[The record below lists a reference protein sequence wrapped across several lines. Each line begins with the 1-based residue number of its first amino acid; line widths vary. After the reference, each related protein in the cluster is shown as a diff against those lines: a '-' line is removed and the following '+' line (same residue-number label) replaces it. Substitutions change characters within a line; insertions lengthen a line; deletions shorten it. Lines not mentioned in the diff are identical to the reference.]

1 MFNSQTTNNQHQVK
15 FEPTVKLAVYTVDYP
30 IYSQSQ
36 QSESR
41 DRRSIRHSNI
51 AFIPHHDRITIQNCE
66 NSNLIMNTSTGMD
79 FVSTIDT
86 VPSQHFFVHISY
98 KIPSSENSQMDRNE
112 NTASRRSFGDGRN
125 KGIPWNMILFD
136 SFSIFR
142 FEFTR
147 IK

>member
-30 IYSQSQ
+30 IYSQSSE

-66 NSNLIMNTSTGMD
+66 NLKMNTSTGTD
-79 FVSTIDT
+79 FVCTIDT
-86 VPSQHFFVHISY
+86 VPSQQFRTFLY
-98 KIPSSENSQMDRNE
+98 
-112 NTASRRSFGDGRN
+112 
-125 KGIPWNMILFD
+125 
-136 SFSIFR
+136 IFR
-142 FEFTR
+142 TYFVQNPIVRKQSDGPKREYGIATKFW
-147 IK
+147 

>member
-30 IYSQSQ
+30 IYSQSSE

-66 NSNLIMNTSTGMD
+66 NLKMNTSTGTD
-79 FVSTIDT
+79 FVSTIDI
-86 VPSQHFFVHISY
+86 VLS
-98 KIPSSENSQMDRNE
+98 
-112 NTASRRSFGDGRN
+112 
-125 KGIPWNMILFD
+125 
-136 SFSIFR
+136 
-142 FEFTR
+142 
-147 IK
+147 